1 MPVTAPTLAQSQGHC
16 VPCSRPV
23 PIPYPKAIKVGGGT
37 RDRFLEAW
45 SHMGLGPTGVLEEV
59 TPPLSACEL
68 CRMGVLEAA
77 EWSAD
82 VCSLPSFTLGAG

>member
-1 MPVTAPTLAQSQGHC
+1 M
-16 VPCSRPV
+16 
-23 PIPYPKAIKVGGGT
+23 GGQET
-37 RDRFLEAW
+37 DSFLEVW

-82 VCSLPSFTLGAG
+82 ACSLPSFTPGAG